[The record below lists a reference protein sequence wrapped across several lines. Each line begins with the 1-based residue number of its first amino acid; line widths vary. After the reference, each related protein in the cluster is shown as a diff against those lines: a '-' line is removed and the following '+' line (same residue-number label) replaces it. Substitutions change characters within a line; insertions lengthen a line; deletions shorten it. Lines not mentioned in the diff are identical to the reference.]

1 MVVREVS
8 RDRSRA
14 TIECVMLDEEKEAR
28 NHVLLASAHRDRS
41 FNQTTEDRY
50 GCEEEDGCNA
60 EEATCEEGE
69 SRPRCSAQEGEA
81 SSQEEVRMSEM
92 ARVQSLR

>member
-1 MVVREVS
+1 
-8 RDRSRA
+8 
-14 TIECVMLDEEKEAR
+14 MLDEEKEAR
-28 NHVLLASAHRDRS
+28 NHVVLASAHHKGRS
-41 FNQTTEDRY
+41 FNQTPEDGY

-81 SSQEEVRMSEM
+81 SSQEEVRMSET